1 MSNKLEFERGFLGMV
16 IETKR
21 LKIIVLTQ
29 EQLEML
35 VDNIP
40 EFEKRLNC
48 SYQGEKIE
56 GIFKNILYEQSLKIE
71 ANSDVYLW
79 LTFWLIVKKDDN
91 IAVGMID
98 FKNIPNENREVEIGY
113 GLGKKHEHF
122 GYMTEA
128 VEAFCAWGKKQASVK
143 HIIAETEIDNF
154 SSQRV
159 LQRNGFIEYF
169 RDKTIWWKL

>member
-1 MSNKLEFERGFLGMV
+1 M
-16 IETKR
+16 
-21 LKIIVLTQ
+21 
-29 EQLEML
+29 
-35 VDNIP
+35 
-40 EFEKRLNC
+40 
-48 SYQGEKIE
+48 
-56 GIFKNILYEQSLKIE
+56 
-71 ANSDVYLW
+71 W

-113 GLGKKHEHF
+113 GLGKTHEHL

-128 VEAFCAWGKKQASVK
+128 VEAFCAWGKMQASVN

>member
-1 MSNKLEFERGFLGMV
+1 MGMV

-113 GLGKKHEHF
+113 GLGKK
-122 GYMTEA
+122 
-128 VEAFCAWGKKQASVK
+128 
-143 HIIAETEIDNF
+143 
-154 SSQRV
+154 RV
-159 LQRNGFIEYF
+159 LFVPTGALLSTVSYNEGQSVPGIAHGVVLEHC
-169 RDKTIWWKL
+169 

>member
-21 LKIIVLTQ
+21 LKIIALTQ

-71 ANSDVYLW
+71 ANSDVYLGEKASKCKTYYCRNRNRQFF
-79 LTFWLIVKKDDN
+79 LSTCFAKKR
-91 IAVGMID
+91 
-98 FKNIPNENREVEIGY
+98 FY
-113 GLGKKHEHF
+113 
-122 GYMTEA
+122 
-128 VEAFCAWGKKQASVK
+128 
-143 HIIAETEIDNF
+143 
-154 SSQRV
+154 
-159 LQRNGFIEYF
+159 
-169 RDKTIWWKL
+169 

>member
-1 MSNKLEFERGFLGMV
+1 MV

-71 ANSDVYLW
+71 VDWSKLYDKLKTA
-79 LTFWLIVKKDDN
+79 TQICVKTS
-91 IAVGMID
+91 GSR
-98 FKNIPNENREVEIGY
+98 F
-113 GLGKKHEHF
+113 
-122 GYMTEA
+122 
-128 VEAFCAWGKKQASVK
+128 
-143 HIIAETEIDNF
+143 
-154 SSQRV
+154 
-159 LQRNGFIEYF
+159 
-169 RDKTIWWKL
+169 